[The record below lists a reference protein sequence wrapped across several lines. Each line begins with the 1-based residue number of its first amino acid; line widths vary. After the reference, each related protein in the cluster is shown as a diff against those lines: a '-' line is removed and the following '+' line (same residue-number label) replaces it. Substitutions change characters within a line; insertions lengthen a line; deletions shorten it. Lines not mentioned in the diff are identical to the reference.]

1 MYSPFFL
8 FLTVYTVWVYSKGCV
23 GVQGDFLSKNVYV
36 FMVFDKKS
44 PSTPTHAFEYTQTQK
59 KVKNKKNGEY
69 MHARV

>member
-36 FMVFDKKS
+36 FMVFDKKKYL
-44 PSTPTHAFEYTQTQK
+44 PLYGFDK
-59 KVKNKKNGEY
+59 KGEG
-69 MHARV
+69 HVGARMTSNNSRRGN